1 MGELDGYFRVLG
13 LRSDASWGQV
23 SDAWRT
29 LSKINHPDTQEIG
42 SAAQKEAE
50 ELQKQLN
57 LAYEGLKSYFN
68 DGSAR
73 AALASCKNFNDFF
86 NAAPDPC
93 GRTSAYSAAYMDTE
107 YQRATA
113 LADSASPN
121 YDLLKAIS
129 ILKSIANLGHGNAQF
144 RLGHIYF
151 DGIVKDLSQAAYWW
165 QRAAESGN
173 INAQFNL
180 ALLYERGMGLT
191 KDQSKAIL
199 WFERAARNGDV
210 EAASIVN
217 KNRGRAGFLKKP
229 NYWFRGI

>member
-1 MGELDGYFRVLG
+1 MGELDGYFRLLG

-73 AALASCKNFNDFF
+73 AALASCKNVNDLFSASV
-86 NAAPDPC
+86 NVHAQEPY
-93 GRTSAYSAAYMDTE
+93 GRNSAFSAAYMDTE

-129 ILKSIANLGHGNAQF
+129 ILKSIAKLGHSNAQF

-180 ALLYERGMGLT
+180 ALLYERGIGLT

-199 WFERAARNGDV
+199 WFERAARSGDV
-210 EAASIVN
+210 ESASIVN
-217 KNRGRAGFLKKP
+217 KNRGRAGF
-229 NYWFRGI
+229 